1 MQIFSRYLAFFAF
14 FLLHFPAG
22 VLYWTQYF
30 FLQGLSPAILNFPK
44 GVLL

>member
-1 MQIFSRYLAFFAF
+1 MQIFSRYLAFFVF

-30 FLQGLSPAILNFPK
+30 FAGAFPAILNFPK

>member
-1 MQIFSRYLAFFAF
+1 MQILSHHLAVFVF

-30 FLQGLSPAILNFPK
+30 LQGLPPAILNFPK

>member
-1 MQIFSRYLAFFAF
+1 MQMFYSYLAFFAF

-30 FLQGLSPAILNFPK
+30 LQGLSPAILNFPK

>member
-1 MQIFSRYLAFFAF
+1 MQMFSSYLAFFAF

-30 FLQGLSPAILNFPK
+30 LQGLSPAILNFPK